1 MKANFECRHW
11 ILKTMTRLGVS
22 MAAIFYVLSS
32 ATVYGQGLA
41 ASAWPKFHANAA
53 NTGLGVGPA
62 ANGVT
67 KWIRPEGTFG
77 SPSIGADGTVYAA
90 SQDWFYALDG
100 GSGAVKWAEFNGFL
114 NLEAQPAIGADGTV
128 YAAANGG
135 VYAYDGAG
143 KSKGSFLIGLGNP
156 GNPFPSPT
164 IGADGTIYLVNPLG
178 TLYALNPQTLQPN
191 WSLPTPTGSSLNG
204 TPALDAK
211 GTLYLGSGDGKLYAV
226 ATKNTCLDSVN
237 NVCSYW
243 VLPGTILATYSTST
257 GGSITTS
264 PAVGADGTVYFGSA
278 DTHVYAV
285 TSVWISY
292 CGRGRCAYS
301 LSMGTKWTVKTGG
314 EVYSSPAID
323 GSGNVFI
330 GSQDG
335 KLYALAGATGVIEAT
350 FQTNSG
356 IHSSPAISSD
366 GVVYFASEE
375 GILHA
380 AWFFPGGCLLSCG
393 WSPAFFDG
401 WDISL
406 GAGSLVSSPALDSA
420 GAVYIGGGNSNRFA
434 FK

>member
-1 MKANFECRHW
+1 MKERLEGRHW
-11 ILKTMTRLGVS
+11 FLKTTMRLGVS
-22 MAAIFYVLSS
+22 MAAIFYALSS

-67 KWIRPEGTFG
+67 KWTRTGGAFG
-77 SPSIGADGTVYAA
+77 SPSIGADGTVYAG

-100 GSGAVKWAEFNGFL
+100 ATGVVKWSVFNTEV
-114 NLEAQPAIGADGTV
+114 NLQAPAIGADGTV
-128 YAAANGG
+128 YAAASGG
-135 VYAYDGAG
+135 VYAYDGVT
-143 KSKGSFLIGLGNP
+143 GSLKWAYQTGLFGYSF
-156 GNPFPSPT
+156 GSPT
-164 IGADGTIYLVNPLG
+164 IGADGTIYVVNPLG
-178 TLYALNPQTLQPN
+178 TLYALNPQTGTLN
-191 WSLPTPTGSSLNG
+191 WSLSVGSSAYG

-211 GTLYLGSGDGKLYAV
+211 GTLYLGSGNGKFYAV

-237 NVCSYW
+237 NLCSYW
-243 VLPGTILATYSTST
+243 APPGTVLATYSTST
-257 GGSITTS
+257 GSAITTS
-264 PAVGADGTVYFGSA
+264 PAVGADGTVYFGSL

-285 TSVWISY
+285 TPTWTNY
-292 CGRGRCAYS
+292 CGKGRCS
-301 LSMGTKWTVKTGG
+301 NFLSIGTKWTVKTGG
-314 EVYSSPAID
+314 AVYSSPAID
-323 GSGNVFI
+323 SSGNVFI
-330 GSQDG
+330 GSLDG
-335 KLYALAGATGVIEAT
+335 KLYALAGATGAIEAT

-356 IHSSPAISSD
+356 IYSSPAISSD
-366 GVVYFASEE
+366 GIVYFASEE

-406 GAGSLVSSPALDSA
+406 GAGSLLSSPALDSA
-420 GAVYIGGGNSNRFA
+420 GAVYIGGGNSNIMFS